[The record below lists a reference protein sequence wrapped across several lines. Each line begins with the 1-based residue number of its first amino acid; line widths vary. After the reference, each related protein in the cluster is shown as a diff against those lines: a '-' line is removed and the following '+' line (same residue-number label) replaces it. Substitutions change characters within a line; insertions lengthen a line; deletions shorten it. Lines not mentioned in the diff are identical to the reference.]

1 MAKTSFSLCGAYTP
15 AGVERQTRKKKK
27 PALVMNFQRIIR
39 IMEKNKAGTA
49 LEGDG
54 GMEKQES
61 RA

>member
-1 MAKTSFSLCGAYTP
+1 MELILQQGWRDKQ
-15 AGVERQTRKKKK
+15 EKKKK

>member
-1 MAKTSFSLCGAYTP
+1 
-15 AGVERQTRKKKK
+15 
-27 PALVMNFQRIIR
+27 MNFQRIIR

-49 LEGDG
+49 LEGYG